1 MSSHDEYSS
10 DDESII
16 EGSNTQLGFVDVP
29 IDEEVTIEDT
39 ILGGEPVWLH
49 PQSFPDEKLITCKNC
64 GSKMALYLQAFS
76 PFDDELY
83 DRVIYIF
90 GCLNTKSCSYKDGSI
105 RCIRGISK
113 DPVKMEELKKE
124 QEREIQNELDQKL
137 QLENK
142 KKLRDEL
149 TKDLFGS
156 GKADNPFKS
165 NENPF
170 QANDNPFS
178 NPFASSKPETKPQ
191 TKFEAKPKEKTYA
204 SITAETIPKPE
215 KKEIVKY
222 DLPSYPGYFV
232 FVEKEKFKK
241 QGLDPELEKYKD
253 LIDNNSI
260 NEGDVGPSP
269 KVNLNPQQSKIANML
284 EDKFFETFSNTVQY
298 NPGQVLRFDLGG
310 KPLLYNGKDKVAK
323 AFTTNPFNIP
333 APAINPSSSRQ
344 FELQLMPKTIIDLE
358 KDDVNIMDGMSWG
371 TIIVCTDVEDYV
383 PPEYFD
389 ENHVAYVEEYCGV
402 QWEESV

>member
-64 GSKMALYLQAFS
+64 GNKMALYLQAFS
-76 PFDDELY
+76 PFGDEFH

-90 GCLNTKSCSYKDGSI
+90 GCLNTKTCSYKDGSI

-113 DPVKMEELKKE
+113 DPIKMEELEKE
-124 QEREIQNELDQKL
+124 QQREIQNELDQKL

-156 GKADNPFKS
+156 GKADNPFSK
-165 NENPF
+165 NT
-170 QANDNPFS
+170 DNPFS
-178 NPFASSKPETKPQ
+178 NPFASPFKSEPKQPEVKAET
-191 TKFEAKPKEKTYA
+191 KTYA
-204 SITAETIPKPE
+204 SVTAETIPPVT

-222 DLPSYPGYFV
+222 ELPSYPGYFV

-260 NEGDVGPSP
+260 NEEDVGPSS

-284 EDKFFETFSNTVQY
+284 DDKFFETFSNTVQY

-323 AFTTNPFNIP
+323 AFTTSPFNIP

-358 KDDVNIMDGMSWG
+358 RDEINIMDGMSWG